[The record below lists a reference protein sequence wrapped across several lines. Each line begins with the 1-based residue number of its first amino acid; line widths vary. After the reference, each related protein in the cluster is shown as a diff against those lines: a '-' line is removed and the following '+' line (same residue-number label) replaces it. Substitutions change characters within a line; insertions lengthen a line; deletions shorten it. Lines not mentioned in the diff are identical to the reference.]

1 MSDLKSIVLAGATL
15 SCSLGT
21 TTSKLQVLKYH
32 GCGINGKYQANIA
45 DYVGNKNILSFQSC
59 TRAVPYPACSP
70 NTCMKW
76 IYGQSDFLLDGEPA
90 LLKSC
95 IVPCLN
101 GGIIKIIQN
110 K

>member
-1 MSDLKSIVLAGATL
+1 MSDLKSIILEGAIL

-21 TTSKLQVLKYH
+21 KTSELQVLKYH
-32 GCGINGKYQANIA
+32 GCSVNGKYQANIA
-45 DYVGNKNILSFQSC
+45 DYIGNKNILSFQQC
-59 TRAVPYPACSP
+59 KRQVPYPVCSP
-70 NTCMKW
+70 SICMKW

-101 GGIIKIIQN
+101 GGVIKIIKN

>member
-15 SCSLGT
+15 CCSLGT
-21 TTSKLQVLKYH
+21 NTSKLQVLNYH
-32 GCGINGKYQANIA
+32 GCGIDGNYQANIA
-45 DYVGNKNILSFQSC
+45 DCIGNENILSFQQC
-59 TRAVPYPACSP
+59 KRQVPYLVCSP
-70 NTCMKW
+70 NICMKW
-76 IYGQSDFLLDGEPA
+76 IYGQLDFLLNGEPA

-101 GGIIKIIQN
+101 GGIIKIIKN